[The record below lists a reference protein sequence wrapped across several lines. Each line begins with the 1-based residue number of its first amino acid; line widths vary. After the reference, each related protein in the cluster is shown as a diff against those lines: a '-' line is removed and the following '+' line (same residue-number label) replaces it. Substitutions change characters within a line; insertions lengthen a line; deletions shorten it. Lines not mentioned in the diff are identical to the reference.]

1 MNRKG
6 LGIAGAVLTALIF
19 LLAGVY
25 IYISSSSFMHMAA
38 ENGAAI
44 ASDVLSTK
52 VDIGLVKV
60 DGINSIAIQD
70 VAVYDKNDKVIARI
84 ADAKVGFSFFSM
96 LKNSLSEGVREV
108 YLSGVEADIHQR
120 PDGSWN
126 YADLISEEPSDN

>member
-60 DGINSIAIQD
+60 DGVNSIAIQD
-70 VAVYDKNDKVIARI
+70 VV
-84 ADAKVGFSFFSM
+84 M
-96 LKNSLSEGVREV
+96 L
-108 YLSGVEADIHQR
+108 H
-120 PDGSWN
+120 
-126 YADLISEEPSDN
+126 LIYMIWY